1 MDYIIFITCVKLSG
15 PDVGSEAAPPPILY
29 IAKIVM
35 VTNDATTA
43 EIFVEI
49 NQTLSSFIV

>member
-43 EIFVEI
+43 EIFVKI